1 MQKRPK
7 SAYCLEYAPISLP
20 EDFPITDFSGV
31 YRQSDKPITRLHIH
45 NCLEVGYCHSGSGV
59 FVIEDKVFPF
69 WKGDVSVINHREMH
83 LAQSAK
89 GTFSKW
95 TFVSLDPLKLL
106 GARVD
111 DSGLLDTSSLCGP
124 LFKNILAGQNH
135 ADIARIMREL
145 VNELSEKKSGYRSC
159 VRGLVWTLL
168 AKLQRLSH
176 DDKMDAIKTGRRNM
190 ERVAP
195 ALHYIATHYTEPVR
209 IVVLAK
215 ACFMSL
221 TNFRRLFGQA
231 VKKTPFEYLTHVRI
245 QMATVLLADT
255 DKTVLEISLETGY
268 ATLSSFNRQFKAAM
282 GMPPR
287 AWRSKAAHA
296 ARNLI

>member
-1 MQKRPK
+1 MP
-7 SAYCLEYAPISLP
+7 YCLEYAPISLP

-31 YRQSDKPITRLHIH
+31 YQQSDKPITRLHIH
-45 NCLEVGYCHSGSGV
+45 NCLEVGYCHAGSGI

-69 WKGDVSVINHREMH
+69 RNGDVSVINHREMH

-89 GTFSKW
+89 GTFSEW
-95 TFVSLDPLKLL
+95 TFISLDPLKLL

-111 DSGLLDTSSLCGP
+111 DSGLLNTLPLGGP
-124 LFKNILAGQNH
+124 LFANILTGQQH
-135 ADIARIMREL
+135 ADSAQIMREL
-145 VNELSEKKSGYRSC
+145 VKELADKKKGYRSC

-168 AKLQRLSH
+168 ARLHRMSRGNETE
-176 DDKMDAIKTGRRNM
+176 AVKTTRRDI

-195 ALHYIATHYTEPVR
+195 ALHYMATHYMDPVR
-209 IVVLAK
+209 MTVLAK

-221 TNFRRLFGQA
+221 TNFRRLFSQA

-245 QMATVLLADT
+245 QMAKVLLGDT

-268 ATLSSFNRQFKAAM
+268 ATLSSFNRQFKAAL

-287 AWRSKAAHA
+287 AWRRKAAHA
-296 ARNLI
+296 ARSRT